1 VVEQVE
7 HGDLVRGSLVR
18 QDELGH
24 VPPHRRVEC
33 DLPSATSRI
42 TALAVKVL
50 VTDAIR
56 NSVSG
61 VTGSGFSTLV
71 TP

>member
-7 HGDLVRGSLVR
+7 HGDLVRGPLVR
-18 QDELGH
+18 QREFGTY
-24 VPPHRRVEC
+24 RRTGASSATF
-33 DLPSATSRI
+33 PSATRRI
-42 TALAVKVL
+42 TAVAVKVL
-50 VTDAIR
+50 VTEAIR

-61 VTGSGFSTLV
+61 RTGSGFSTLV